1 MPRSSEPDAF
11 VRWSRLIDLHAQSDL
26 TIADF
31 CDSHGVSTAS
41 FYQWRRR
48 IRDRNQMQ
56 QSETPGRFL
65 AVQVDPPQPAPQH
78 VTVRFPCG
86 TRIEL
91 DGQDSQNIQL
101 VVDRLAVSAA
111 RTTP

>member
-31 CDSHGVSTAS
+31 CDSHAVSTAS

-48 IRDRNQMQ
+48 IRERTDTQ
-56 QSETPGRFL
+56 QTNTPGGFL
-65 AVQVDPPQPAPQH
+65 AVQVDPPDPARRAVQ
-78 VTVRFPCG
+78 VRFPCG
-86 TRIEL
+86 TIVEL
-91 DGQDSQNIQL
+91 DAQDSQNIRL
-101 VVDRLAVSAA
+101 VVDRLAASAA
-111 RTTP
+111 RTNQ